1 MAGLINREEMTV
13 EALNSELLAE
23 FAADFAADRTAR
35 IVQNAVSETTIKK
48 VAMDRSVVASI
59 DPSMS
64 VRVDRWPITNQ
75 KKSGR
80 CWLFSGLNSFKASV
94 YEETGLK
101 NFEFSQNYM
110 YFWDKL
116 EKANY
121 FLTSMIELADCDV
134 DDRTVQ
140 YLLSAPIDD
149 GGQWNMFVALV
160 KKYGVVPKY
169 VMPETESSS
178 NTHEM
183 NLTMENLLRRGARD
197 LRAAVAK
204 GYNVAAAKRSIL
216 EQVYRVLNI
225 HLGTPPERFLWQWED
240 KDATFHRE
248 GEFTPLEFA
257 ARYVPDLDDYVCL
270 VNDPRET
277 SPYNHH
283 FTVNRLGNVVG
294 AKPVTYLNVPI
305 RVIRDATRATLE
317 AGDAVWMGCDTSKQC
332 NRELGVWDGKL
343 FDFEGTYGIDL
354 EMTKAEE
361 LQFGQA
367 LMTHAMIF
375 TGVDIVDGKPRRWRV
390 ENSWGDAIADKGF
403 FTMNDSWFDQ
413 HVFEVAIHKDRIPAE
428 LLPVLETEPI
438 VLPAWDPMGSL
449 ARC

>member
-1 MAGLINREEMTV
+1 MTV

-23 FAADFAADRTAR
+23 FAADFVADRTAR

-48 VAMDRSVVASI
+48 VAMDRAVVVSI

-64 VRVDRWPITNQ
+64 VKVDRWPNTNQ

-80 CWLFSGLNSFKASV
+80 CWLFSGLNSFKAGV

-101 NFEFSQNYM
+101 KFEFSQNYLH
-110 YFWDKL
+110 FWDKL
-116 EKANY
+116 EKANF
-121 FLTSMIELADCDV
+121 FLTSMIELADRDV
-134 DDRTVQ
+134 DDRTVH
-140 YLLSAPIDD
+140 YLLSTPIDD

-169 VMPETESSS
+169 AMPETESSS
-178 NTHEM
+178 NTREM
-183 NLTMENLLRRGARD
+183 NLTLENLLRRGARD
-197 LRAAVAK
+197 LRAAVAA
-204 GYNVAAAKRSIL
+204 GGAVAAAKRSIM

-225 HLGTPPERFLWQWED
+225 HLGTPPERVLWQWED
-240 KDATFHRE
+240 KDGNFHRE

-257 ARYVPDLDDYVCL
+257 AKYVPDLDDYVCL

-277 SPYNHH
+277 SPYNHL
-283 FTVNRLGNVVG
+283 FTVDRLGNVVG

-305 RVIRDATRATLE
+305 QVIRDATQASLE
-317 AGDAVWMGCDTSKQC
+317 AGDSVWMGCDTSKQC
-332 NRELGVWDGKL
+332 DRELGIWDGKL

-361 LQFGQA
+361 LQYGQA

-375 TGVDIVDGKPRRWRV
+375 TGVDIVDGKPRRWRI

-413 HVFEVAIHKDRIPAE
+413 HVFEVAIRKDRIPAE
-428 LLPVLETEPI
+428 LLLVLETEPI

-449 ARC
+449 ARG